1 MKDKRKSKVI
11 EIIQAYDIENQEE
24 LLCKLKEAGF
34 NVTQATV
41 SRDIKELRIIKRLS
55 SSGKYKYCLPE
66 KDMND
71 FASKFAAIL
80 SSSVVSTDY
89 ANNIVVV
96 RCYAGMA
103 QGACAAIDAMHW
115 DGLVGTIA
123 GDDIIFAL
131 FRSEE
136 QAMKMISDLKKY

>member
-1 MKDKRKSKVI
+1 MKNKRKSKVI
-11 EIIQAYDIENQEE
+11 EIIKTYDIENQEE
-24 LLCKLKEAGF
+24 LLCKLKEEGF

-41 SRDIKELRIIKRLS
+41 SRDIKELRIIKVLS
-55 SSGKYKYCLPE
+55 PSGKYKYCLPE
-66 KDMND
+66 KEAND

-96 RCYAGMA
+96 KCYAGMA

-115 DGLVGTIA
+115 DGLVGTLA

-136 QAMKMISDLKKY
+136 QAMKMINDLKKY

>member
-1 MKDKRKSKVI
+1 M
-11 EIIQAYDIENQEE
+11 
-24 LLCKLKEAGF
+24 
-34 NVTQATV
+34 
-41 SRDIKELRIIKRLS
+41 
-55 SSGKYKYCLPE
+55 PE
-66 KDMND
+66 KDVND

-96 RCYAGMA
+96 KCYPGMA

-123 GDDIIFAL
+123 GDDVIFAL
-131 FRSEE
+131 FRSED
-136 QAMKMISDLKKY
+136 QAMKMINDLKKY

>member
-1 MKDKRKSKVI
+1 MKSNRKAKVV
-11 EIIQAYDIENQEE
+11 EIIETCDIENQEE
-24 LLCKLKEAGF
+24 LLCKLKEEGF

-41 SRDIKELRIIKRLS
+41 SRDIKELRIIKRLGAN
-55 SSGKYKYCLPE
+55 GKYKYCLPE
-66 KDMND
+66 KDRND
-71 FASKFAAIL
+71 FASKFTAIL

-89 ANNIVVV
+89 ANNIAVVK
-96 RCYAGMA
+96 CYSGMA

-115 DGLVGTIA
+115 DGLIGTIA

-136 QAMKMISDLKKY
+136 QAMKMINDLKKY

>member
-11 EIIQAYDIENQEE
+11 EIIQTYDIENQEE

-41 SRDIKELRIIKRLS
+41 SRDIKELRIIKQLS
-55 SSGKYKYCLPE
+55 GSGKYRYCLPE

-71 FASKFAAIL
+71 FASKFTAIL

-96 RCYAGMA
+96 RCYSGMA